1 MNREIKVHFSHNKL
15 EQAAAIKSL
24 TDRSFSVVVQRIF
37 EQGLKSVKQMNREQL
52 NELMKDRS

>member
-15 EQAAAIKSL
+15 EQVAAIKSL
-24 TDRSFSVVVQRIF
+24 TDRSFAVVMQRIV
-37 EQGLKSVKQMNREQL
+37 EQGLKSVKQMNHEQF

>member
-52 NELMKDRS
+52 NELMKDIS

>member
-1 MNREIKVHFSHNKL
+1 MNREINVHFSHNKL

>member
-15 EQAAAIKSL
+15 EQVAAIKSL
-24 TDRSFSVVVQRIF
+24 TDRSFAVVMQRIV
-37 EQGLKSVKQMNREQL
+37 EQGLKAVKQMNREQL